1 MTSRFLQ
8 HSILPSLLCLV
19 MATNIA
25 CKSENFGKTPGSS
38 TSNLNT
44 EETPAPKLEEPSQ
57 VIPRIEYPGDQSNFG
72 KFEVGEEASIAT
84 DVTGTYLSIPKG
96 ILEVGT
102 AIAIRISEKVL
113 DSAVQSLKI
122 VIPKKTLTTDD
133 NLVVI
138 YRMSSQTGENY
149 YGVIPKKDLEVRE
162 NSVAFQPKGLGVY
175 QAATTPIFIGEGRQ
189 VPILGT
195 ANGPRLALVTTYDT
209 PGLANDIHIQNGSTA
224 YVADGNGL
232 EVLNWSQASG
242 FTPNTRLASPANLST
257 IHGVGNRLYLTAGAS
272 GVGTVDVSQSLSL
285 QLVDSRGVTNGIA
298 VSGNLR
304 NMYISQER
312 SVDAQSLP
320 GITRFDIQQNLPR
333 YEVTGNVGG
342 DQAPQNTF
350 AIQIQGLVAFAL
362 SRTGLYSFDITQNDR
377 INPLGVLALNGT
389 AERLCLSSNRAY
401 VIEKSTG
408 VSAVDI
414 LDPVA
419 PKILSQLSLPQAID
433 LVVKDRYLIVVDSYR
448 KVKLIDIGDPS
459 HMLVLHE
466 LTISGMPTK
475 VRVFGDFIF
484 VTMGDTGVAVLNIVL
499 PSGT

>member
-1 MTSRFLQ
+1 MSRFLQ
-8 HSILPSLLCLV
+8 HSVLPSLLCLV

-25 CKSENFGKTPGSS
+25 CKSENFGKTPGSG

-44 EETPAPKLEEPSQ
+44 QEATTPKVEEPSP
-57 VIPRIEYPGDQSNFG
+57 VIPRIEYPGDQSNYG

-84 DVTGTYLSIPKG
+84 DVTGAYLSIPKG

-102 AIAIRISEKVL
+102 AIAIKINEKVL
-113 DSAVQSLKI
+113 DSVVQSLKI
-122 VIPKKTLTTDD
+122 VIPKKTLTSDD

-138 YRMSSQTGENY
+138 YRLSSENGESF

-175 QAATTPIFIGEGRQ
+175 QAATTPTFIGEARQ

-195 ANGPRLALVTTYDT
+195 QNSPRLTLVSTYDT
-209 PGLANDIHIQNGSTA
+209 PGLANDILIQNGNTA

-232 EVLNWSQASG
+232 EVLNWSQTSG

-272 GVGTVDVSQSLSL
+272 GVGTIDVSQPLSL
-285 QLVDSRGVTNGIA
+285 QFVDARGVTNGIA

-304 NMYISQER
+304 NMYISQEK
-312 SVDAQSLP
+312 SIDAQSRA
-320 GITRFDIQQNLPR
+320 GITRFDIQQALPN

-342 DQAPQNTF
+342 AQSPQNTS
-350 AIQIQGLVAFAL
+350 AIHIQGLVAYTV
-362 SRTGLYSFDITQNDR
+362 SRTGFYSFDITQNDR
-377 INPLGVLALNGT
+377 INPLGVLAMNGT

-401 VIEKSTG
+401 IIEKSTG

-414 LDPVA
+414 LDPTA

-433 LVVKDRYLIVVDSYR
+433 LAVKDKYLIVVDSYR

-459 HMLVLHE
+459 HLLILSELV
-466 LTISGMPTK
+466 ISGMPTK

-484 VTMGDTGVAVLNIVL
+484 VTMGDTGVAVINIVL
-499 PSGT
+499 PSGA